1 MNLSWTPPLNA
12 HHSPVTHY
20 VIHVREG
27 EGRRWAPDLNGG
39 VATPGSANSFR
50 VVDLRPFT
58 TYSFKVAA
66 VNAAGRSRPSEESY
80 YAMTLRARKYCTI
93 LKLLYQPDNR
103 HQVFLLLSIVVVQL

>member
-1 MNLSWTPPLNA
+1 M
-12 HHSPVTHY
+12 
-20 VIHVREG
+20 
-27 EGRRWAPDLNGG
+27 NGG

-80 YAMTLRARKYCTI
+80 YAMTLRARKYCTYYKATI
-93 LKLLYQPDNR
+93 PARQSASGVLAPLYCCCT
-103 HQVFLLLSIVVVQL
+103 VVAS